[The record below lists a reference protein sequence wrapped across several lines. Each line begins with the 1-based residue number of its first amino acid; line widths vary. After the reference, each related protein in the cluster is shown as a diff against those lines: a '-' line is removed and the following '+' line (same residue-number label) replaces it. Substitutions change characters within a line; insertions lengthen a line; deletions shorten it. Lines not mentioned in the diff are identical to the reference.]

1 MAGLPG
7 LETET
12 FHVERGALSYPW
24 LSLHCEGIRSLIQQ
38 EHSEVLLCATNH
50 LGLRLKMNVTFG
62 DSTVRSTGGMQTASK
77 NWKRQWNVQPPER
90 TEPCQHLD
98 FSTVRSY
105 WSSDLQNCKI
115 VVCVFVCFLVLL
127 RYN

>member
-62 DSTVRSTGGMQTASK
+62 DSTVRSTGVSSELHTVLSTQGFTISWEDSQNINRLKSK
-77 NWKRQWNVQPPER
+77 IIIMVWKVKGTRR
-90 TEPCQHLD
+90 A
-98 FSTVRSY
+98 
-105 WSSDLQNCKI
+105 
-115 VVCVFVCFLVLL
+115 
-127 RYN
+127 